1 MKIYEKIGDKI
12 IESNMDIINESKER
26 CKNYCEYGE
35 HILTN
40 EIIVVMN
47 KLRVKHKDNMSGDA
61 ILYKSEK
68 HIKDRLREILKYTG

>member
-1 MKIYEKIGDKI
+1 MEIYEKIGDKI

-26 CKNYCEYGE
+26 CKYYSEYGE

-40 EIIVVMN
+40 EITVVMN
-47 KLRVKHKDNMSGDA
+47 KLRVKYKGNMSGDA

-68 HIKDRLREILKYTG
+68 CIKSKLREMMEYTV